1 MALLRG
7 PRILLLAGEASGD
20 LYGGALAT
28 ELRKRLPAADL
39 VGTGGPRM
47 KEAGV
52 ELLAELGDLAVM
64 GFAEVLPRLLF
75 FWRLERR
82 LTGMLAD
89 PALRLVVAIDYPGL
103 NLRVARAARARGKR
117 VLYYVAPKVWA
128 WRPDR
133 ARTLAEVADHVA
145 VILPF
150 EVDFL
155 QRHGVRAT
163 FVGHPLLDCDPEAV
177 PDRARF
183 CRQWGLDTGRVLLA
197 LMPGSRSQEIHRHL
211 GLFAKAARLVQGT
224 HPEILPVVARAPA
237 LRVPDFEREGL
248 AVVDDARGLLRHAR
262 AALVKSG
269 TGTLEAALEGT
280 PTVVAYLTGAL
291 TWAVAKRVVR
301 VDHIALPNLIAGER
315 IVPERVQEEATP
327 ERLAEDLRPLLG
339 EGLARARQVEALSR
353 VRASLGNAG
362 ASERVARMATDML
375 EMSE

>member
-1 MALLRG
+1 
-7 PRILLLAGEASGD
+7 
-20 LYGGALAT
+20 
-28 ELRKRLPAADL
+28 
-39 VGTGGPRM
+39 M

-75 FWRLERR
+75 LWRLERR
-82 LTGMLAD
+82 LNRVLAD

-103 NLRVARAARARGKR
+103 NLRIARAARARGKR

-155 QRHGVRAT
+155 QRYGVRAT
-163 FVGHPLLDCDPEAV
+163 FVGHPLLDRDPAVV
-177 PDRARF
+177 PDRQRF
-183 CRQWGLDTGRVLLA
+183 CRQWGLDAGRVLLA
-197 LMPGSRSQEIHRHL
+197 LLPGSRSQEIHRHL
-211 GLFAKAARLVQGT
+211 ELFAEAARLVQSR

-280 PTVVAYLTGAL
+280 PTVVAYRTGAV
-291 TWAVAKRVVR
+291 TWAVARRVVR

-327 ERLAEDLRPLLG
+327 GRLAEDLRPLLG
-339 EGLARARQVEALSR
+339 EGPARARQVEGLAR
-353 VRASLGNAG
+353 VRASLGSAG
-362 ASERVARMATDML
+362 AAGRVAGLATDML
-375 EMSE
+375 ENSA